1 MTFLEGEYQMANNF
15 FENAGNP
22 RARKLRSFNQPVDIN
37 YAATYKGVA
46 MKTVY
51 FVLVMCAGIAAFFY
65 MDAFY
70 TSRNGAEAALEMEAV
85 VFYVLLIVTL
95 IASLI
100 AAFAPKTVPVTGS
113 IYAGGMGFC
122 LSLVSMLYAQEFKG
136 IIVEA
141 LVLTILT
148 VGCLTLLY
156 SKGVRVGGRLKTAC
170 ITALF
175 VSIIGGGI
183 YGLVAIIAPNSPII
197 SSINAIN
204 NGPIG
209 IVFAAI
215 GVFIAAILLMCDFDT
230 VTETVENGLPEE
242 YEWYASYAL
251 IVGVIYL
258 YLKILRLLAK
268 IQGNRR

>member
-1 MTFLEGEYQMANNF
+1 MANNF

-22 RARKLRSFNQPVDIN
+22 RARKLKSFVQPVDVN

-46 MKTVY
+46 MKTMY

-65 MDAFY
+65 IDAFY
-70 TSRNGAEAALEMEAV
+70 TARNGAQAALDMESII
-85 VFYVLLIVTL
+85 FFVLLLVTL
-95 IASLI
+95 VASLV
-100 AAFAPKTVPVTGS
+100 AAFVPKSVPVTGS

-122 LSLVSMLYAQEFKG
+122 LSLVSMLYAKQYKG

-141 LVLTILT
+141 LVLTVLT
-148 VGCLTLLY
+148 IGVLTFLY
-156 SKGVRVGGRLKTAC
+156 MKGVRVGGRLKMAC
-170 ITALF
+170 ITAIM
-175 VSIIGGGI
+175 VSLMGGLI
-183 YGLVAIIAPNSPII
+183 YAIVAIAAPNSAII
-197 SSINAIN
+197 QSINTIN

-209 IVFAAI
+209 IVFAFI
-215 GVFIAAILLMCDFDT
+215 GVLIAAVLLMCDFDT

-242 YEWYASYAL
+242 YEWYASYSL

-268 IQGNRR
+268 LQGNRR